1 MWEAGISDQAQH
13 VCLYRYCEAL
23 QNYLQQEYI
32 IYQVRPEGKGLCI
45 GCSGVPSYTQNPR
58 CDELALYM
66 RYKSQIMYNLKVGEL
81 TSNEFLLEFLF
92 VIEMSC

>member
-1 MWEAGISDQAQH
+1 MREAGISDQAQH
-13 VCLYRYCEAL
+13 VCLDWYCEAL
-23 QNYLQQEYI
+23 RNYRQQEYI
-32 IYQVRPEGKGLCI
+32 IYQARLQGKGLCI
-45 GCSGVPSYTQNPR
+45 GCSRVPSYNQNPG

-66 RYKSQIMYNLKVGEL
+66 RYKSQIMCNLEVGEL

>member
-13 VCLYRYCEAL
+13 VCLDWYCEAL

-32 IYQVRPEGKGLCI
+32 IYQGRPQGQGLCI
-45 GCSGVPSYTQNPR
+45 GRSRVPSYTQNPR

-66 RYKSQIMYNLKVGEL
+66 RYKSQIMCNLKVGEL
-81 TSNEFLLEFLF
+81 TTNEFLLEFLF
-92 VIEMSC
+92 VLEMSC

>member
-13 VCLYRYCEAL
+13 VCLDWYCEAL
-23 QNYLQQEYI
+23 QNYLQPEYI
-32 IYQVRPEGKGLCI
+32 IYQARPQGKGLRI
-45 GCSGVPSYTQNPR
+45 GCSRVPSYTQNPG

-66 RYKSQIMYNLKVGEL
+66 RYKSQIMCNLKVGEL